1 MMMSEGDEVTGFGI
15 RFAGRRVTACDAALS
30 FLLLVVFAMAE
41 PAMAQVAPPGGNA
54 VPAAIETDTGRVSD
68 ADIAERLQGIF
79 GEIDG
84 LAAVRVSVREGVVVL
99 EGRVRAADDIARAS
113 ALAERLVGVVTVE
126 NRIGRDLTVDENLT
140 PALVDLR
147 DDAGSVAAALPLVG
161 LALAIGLAIAVAGY
175 LLAGFDRLWRW
186 VTPNNFLAELA
197 ASSLRVLFILLG
209 LFVVLDILDAT
220 AALGAILGG
229 AGVIGL
235 AIGFALRDTVDN
247 YISSIMLSLR
257 QPFRPYDHVV
267 IGNHEGRVVR
277 LTSRATIL
285 MTLEGNHLRIPNA
298 TVFKAI
304 ILNYSRNPERRFE
317 FDLGID
323 AADDAIE
330 GMAVAVA
337 ALAELPFVLAEPPP
351 SAHIRNVGDSNIVLT
366 VLGWVNQSGTDF
378 MKARSVAIWAAKRHL
393 EQQGFALPEPIYRL
407 RIDDP
412 ASAVGSTVRTPHA
425 PAGTAVRDRA
435 PAPPAAQTEADDD
448 AIAAA
453 DVSRE
458 TYIDRKVA
466 EERTSLDD
474 GDLLSPEQPVE

>member
-1 MMMSEGDEVTGFGI
+1 MTVCAISAFG
-15 RFAGRRVTACDAALS
+15 RCSRAHAVALS
-30 FLLLVVFAMAE
+30 ICILLGAVLAGPVSAQIATATGGD
-41 PAMAQVAPPGGNA
+41 PA
-54 VPAAIETDTGRVSD
+54 PAAASIDTDASRVSD
-68 ADIAERLQGIF
+68 ADIAERLRGIF
-79 GEIDG
+79 GEIEG
-84 LAAVRVSVREGVVVL
+84 LTDVRISVREGVVVL
-99 EGRVRAADDIARAS
+99 DGSARTAEDIGRAE
-113 ALAERLVGVVTVE
+113 ALAQRLVGVVTVE
-126 NRIGRDLTVDENLT
+126 NRIDRDLTVDENLA
-140 PALVDLR
+140 PALVGLR
-147 DDAGSVAAALPLVG
+147 DDFDSVVAALPLVA
-161 LALAIGLAIAVAGY
+161 LALTIGLAIAVAGY

-186 VTPNNFLAELA
+186 VTPNNFLAELV

-267 IGNHEGRVVR
+267 IGAHEGRVVR

-298 TVFKAI
+298 TVFKAD

-323 AADDAIE
+323 AENDAIE
-330 GMAVAVA
+330 GTAVAVA
-337 ALAELPFVLAEPPP
+337 ALAELPFVLAEPAP
-351 SAHIRNVGDSNIVLT
+351 SAHIREVGDSNIVIT
-366 VLGWVNQSGTDF
+366 VLGWVNQSETDF
-378 MKARSVAIWAAKRHL
+378 MKARSVAIWAAKRQL

-407 RIDDP
+407 RIDDLAGVVDGVAGAP
-412 ASAVGSTVRTPHA
+412 AEVADHA
-425 PAGTAVRDRA
+425 PAAA
-435 PAPPAAQTEADDD
+435 ASAAQTDADDD

-458 TYIDRKVA
+458 TYIDRMVA
-466 EERTSLDD
+466 EERTSLDA